1 MKLAAHF
8 DGLGARDW
16 DVPVEDPVRFAVVGL
31 GGFATRFALPAL
43 DAAAHCR
50 TTVLVSRSP
59 AKAGRLAARFGVEH
73 TLTYDDLHDGVDR
86 EEYDA
91 VYVCTPNA
99 RHFGPAETASAFG
112 KHVLCEKPLA
122 TTTKRATRLVEI
134 CDGTDGTLMVAYRM
148 QIDPVMRRVRD
159 LVREGFVGDPL
170 RIHAGFSYPVLD
182 AGGPDQW
189 RLDRDLAGGGALMD
203 VGIHALNTVRFL
215 LDADPIAVR
224 GETASPDEPFAE
236 VDQHVGFELAFPGG
250 VGAACTASFTGY
262 ASSHLELLGTEGRI
276 RVDPAF
282 SPATRRR
289 IALERGDVRATVEGP
304 EVDEIREQ
312 FDYFAAHVRTDRR
325 PEPDG
330 QDGLVDMRT
339 IDAIYES
346 AETGRRVDLER

>member
-1 MKLAAHF
+1 MAPRSRSRGRRRA
-8 DGLGARDW
+8 DGRRNPRAQHR
-16 DVPVEDPVRFAVVGL
+16 P
-31 GGFATRFALPAL
+31 LPAGCGS
-43 DAAAHCR
+43 DH
-50 TTVLVSRSP
+50 
-59 AKAGRLAARFGVEH
+59 
-73 TLTYDDLHDGVDR
+73 
-86 EEYDA
+86 
-91 VYVCTPNA
+91 
-99 RHFGPAETASAFG
+99 
-112 KHVLCEKPLA
+112 
-122 TTTKRATRLVEI
+122 RA
-134 CDGTDGTLMVAYRM
+134 
-148 QIDPVMRRVRD
+148 
-159 LVREGFVGDPL
+159 
-170 RIHAGFSYPVLD
+170 
-182 AGGPDQW
+182 
-189 RLDRDLAGGGALMD
+189 
-203 VGIHALNTVRFL
+203 
-215 LDADPIAVR
+215 

-282 SPATRRR
+282 SHTTRRR

-312 FDYFAAHVRTDRR
+312 FDYFAAHVRTGRR